1 MPFLPVRTSAPHF
14 RINNHSR
21 LAWLGS
27 GLAIAISLLGLLL
40 CWLNPSIGAPLR
52 PGLDF
57 TGGTQIQVER
67 TCATDCPP
75 ITSSGGAGQRQPA
88 HPARAEGQDQP
99 PNLAG
104 TTVQVLDGGGTL
116 LLRLPVLNPDQ
127 SQSCSTPWKP
137 PMAP

>member
-1 MPFLPVRTSAPHF
+1 VRTSAPHF

-27 GLAIAISLLGLLL
+27 GLAIAFSLLGLLL

-67 TCATDCPP
+67 TCGSDCPP
-75 ITSSGGAGQRQPA
+75 ITSDEVRATVTPLTL
-88 HPARAEGQDQP
+88 PAEGQDRP

-104 TTVQVLDGGGTL
+104 TTVQVLDGEAPCCCAFPSSIPT
-116 LLRLPVLNPDQ
+116 RA
-127 SQSCSTPWKP
+127 SSCSTPWKA